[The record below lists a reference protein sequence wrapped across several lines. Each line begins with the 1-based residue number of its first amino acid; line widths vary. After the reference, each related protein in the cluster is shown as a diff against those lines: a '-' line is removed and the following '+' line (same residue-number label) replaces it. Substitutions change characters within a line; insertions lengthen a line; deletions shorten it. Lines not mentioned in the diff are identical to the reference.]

1 MLQEVVCQ
9 GEPLVAIFLTNPPAV
24 TNILIFEGIRSV
36 SAMGAA
42 DGMGQVKRL
51 LGFIRPYSIRLFLAV
66 CLMVVVGACE
76 AVTALL
82 IQPIFDRVLSP
93 DAETSGIVLFRIPYF
108 HYSVYLQS
116 FLPHWV
122 HNVWTVVAF
131 AIIGVALAKGIS
143 EFLATYFINYIGH
156 SVVRDL
162 RNLLY
167 SKIIAQSITFFHR
180 NPTGRLMS
188 AITSDIERIQF
199 AVSQTAADML
209 KQSFTLVGLL
219 GVIFYVDWRLAA
231 ISMVLIPLVVF
242 PSAKLGRYIRA
253 SSRSSQDKMGELNNV
268 LQETFSGIRIVKA
281 FAMETFEIEK
291 FKATTRRLLRVSLR
305 WVRAQAVSSPLME
318 VLGAITIA
326 GLLFYERKLILH
338 HAQTAGGFIAFLY
351 ALLKS
356 YEPVKRL
363 TGVSNSYQQ
372 ALGASEQVFHY
383 LDSEPEMVD
392 KPGTIS
398 LPPFEHEIAFEQVE
412 FDYGDGVPLLHDI
425 NLRIAKG
432 EVVALVGSSGAG
444 KTTLASLIPRFFD
457 VTQGRVAIDGHDV
470 REVKL
475 QSLRAQIGIVTQET
489 ILFNDTVYNN
499 ICYGS
504 RLPTETQVR
513 EAARVALA
521 EDFIQEMPE
530 GYQTMIGERGQRLSG
545 GQRQRIAI
553 ARALLKNPPILIL
566 DEATSELD
574 TESEMLV
581 QRALANLM
589 AGRTVVVIAHRLST
603 VRRAERIV
611 VIDRGAICE
620 IGSHED
626 LVSRGGIYQR
636 LHDLQFVDVET

>member
-1 MLQEVVCQ
+1 M
-9 GEPLVAIFLTNPPAV
+9 
-24 TNILIFEGIRSV
+24 S
-36 SAMGAA
+36 
-42 DGMGQVKRL
+42 QVQRL
-51 LGFIRPYSIRLFLAV
+51 LGFIRPYSFRLFMAV
-66 CLMVVVGACE
+66 CLMVVVGASE
-76 AVTALL
+76 GITALL
-82 IQPIFDRVLSP
+82 IKPIFDQVLTP
-93 DAETSGIVLFRIPYF
+93 DADTSTVILFRIPYF
-108 HYSVYLQS
+108 HHPI
-116 FLPHWV
+116 FLHDIFPLRIHD
-122 HNVWTVVAF
+122 VWAVVAIT
-131 AIIGVALAKGIS
+131 IIAVALAKGIS
-143 EFLATYFINYIGH
+143 EFFATYFINYIGH

-167 SKIIAQSITFFHR
+167 SKLIEQSISFFHR

-188 AITSDIERIQF
+188 TITSDIERIQF

-209 KQSFTLVGLL
+209 KQSFTLVFLL
-219 GVIFYVDWRLAA
+219 GALFYYDWRLAL

-281 FAMETFEIEK
+281 FAMESFEIEK
-291 FKATTRRLLRVSLR
+291 FKTATRRLLRVSLR

-318 VLGAITIA
+318 ILGAITIA
-326 GLLFYERKLILH
+326 GLLLYERNEIHH
-338 HAQTAGGFIAFLY
+338 HAQTIGGFVGFLFT
-351 ALLKS
+351 LLKS

-383 LDSEPEMVD
+383 LDSKPEMID
-392 KPGTIS
+392 KPRALV
-398 LPPFEHEIAFEQVE
+398 LPPFEHEIAFEEVE
-412 FDYGDGVPLLHDI
+412 FDYEDGVPLLRDI
-425 NLRIAKG
+425 NLRIRKG

-457 VTQGRVAIDGHDV
+457 VTSGRIVVDGHDV
-470 REVKL
+470 RDLKIN
-475 QSLRAQIGIVTQET
+475 SLRAQIGIVTQET

-504 RLPTETQVR
+504 RLPTEAHVK

-521 EDFIQEMPE
+521 EEFILEMPQ
-530 GYQTMIGERGQRLSG
+530 GYQTIIGERGQRLSG

-574 TESEMLV
+574 SESEMLV

-589 AGRTVVVIAHRLST
+589 VGRTVVVIAHRLST

-611 VIDRGAICE
+611 VIDRGSICE
-620 IGSHED
+620 IGTHED
-626 LVSRGGIYQR
+626 LVGRGGIYQR
-636 LHDLQFVDVET
+636 LHDLQFVDAEP

>member
-1 MLQEVVCQ
+1 M
-9 GEPLVAIFLTNPPAV
+9 I
-24 TNILIFEGIRSV
+24 
-36 SAMGAA
+36 
-42 DGMGQVKRL
+42 QVQRL
-51 LGFIRPYSIRLFLAV
+51 LGFIRPYSFRLFLAV
-66 CLMVVVGACE
+66 CLMVIVGASE
-76 AVTALL
+76 GITALL
-82 IQPIFDRVLSP
+82 IKPIFDQVLSP
-93 DAETSGIVLFRIPYF
+93 NASTSGILLFQISYF
-108 HYSVYLQS
+108 HHPVYLQDI
-116 FLPHWV
+116 LPHWI
-122 HNVWTVVAF
+122 HNVWTVVAIT
-131 AIIGVALAKGIS
+131 IIGVALAKGIS

-167 SKIIAQSITFFHR
+167 SKLIEQSISFFAR

-209 KQSFTLVGLL
+209 KQSFSLVFLL
-219 GVIFYVDWRLAA
+219 GALFYYDWRLAL

-281 FAMETFEIEK
+281 FAMESFEIEK
-291 FKATTRRLLRVSLR
+291 FRTATRRLLRVSLR
-305 WVRAQAVSSPLME
+305 WVRAQDVSSPLME
-318 VLGAITIA
+318 VLGAMTIA
-326 GLLFYERKLILH
+326 GLLYYERRLILH
-338 HAQTAGGFIAFLY
+338 HMQTPGGVLGFFY
-351 ALLKS
+351 VLLKS

-392 KPGTIS
+392 KPGALI
-398 LPPFEHEIAFEQVE
+398 LPPFENEIAFEEVE
-412 FDYGDGVPLLHDI
+412 FDYEDGGALLRDI
-425 NLRIAKG
+425 NLQIRKG

-457 VTQGRVAIDGHDV
+457 VTQGRITIDGHDV
-470 REVKL
+470 RDVKL
-475 QSLRAQIGIVTQET
+475 RSLRAQIGIVTQET
-489 ILFNDTVYNN
+489 VLFNDTVYNN

-521 EDFIQEMPE
+521 EDFILEMPQ
-530 GYQTMIGERGQRLSG
+530 GYETMIGERGQRLSG
-545 GQRQRIAI
+545 GQRQRLAI

-574 TESEMLV
+574 SESEMLV

-620 IGSHED
+620 IGTHED
-626 LVSRGGIYQR
+626 LVRQGGIYQR
-636 LHDLQFVDVET
+636 LHDLQFVDAEP

>member
-1 MLQEVVCQ
+1 M
-9 GEPLVAIFLTNPPAV
+9 A
-24 TNILIFEGIRSV
+24 
-36 SAMGAA
+36 
-42 DGMGQVKRL
+42 QVQRL
-51 LGFIRPYSIRLFLAV
+51 LGFVRPYSVRLLLAV
-66 CLMVVVGACE
+66 CLMIIVGASE
-76 AVTALL
+76 GITALL
-82 IQPIFDRVLSP
+82 IKPIFDQVLS
-93 DAETSGIVLFRIPYF
+93 ANSTTSGIVLFQISFLHRT
-108 HYSVYLQS
+108 VYLQDV
-116 FLPHWV
+116 FPHWV
-122 HNVWTVVAF
+122 HNVWTVVAMT
-131 AIIGVALAKGIS
+131 IVGVALLKGIS

-167 SKIIAQSITFFHR
+167 SKLIVQSLAFFHR

-188 AITSDIERIQF
+188 AVTSDIERIQF
-199 AVSQTAADML
+199 AVSQTAADTL
-209 KQSFTLVGLL
+209 KQSFTLFALL
-219 GVIFYVDWRLAA
+219 AVLFHYDWWLAL

-242 PSAKLGRYIRA
+242 PSAKLGRYIRT
-253 SSRSSQDKMGELNNV
+253 SSRSSQDKMADLNNV

-281 FAMETFEIEK
+281 FAMESFEVEK

-305 WVRAQAVSSPLME
+305 WVRAQALSSPLME

-326 GLLFYERKLILH
+326 GLLYYERQLVLKH
-338 HAQTAGGFIAFLY
+338 MQTSGGFIGFLY
-351 ALLKS
+351 TLLKS

-392 KPGTIS
+392 KPNVPA
-398 LPPFEHEIAFEQVE
+398 LPPFQREIVFDQVE

-425 NLRIAKG
+425 NLTIAKG
-432 EVVALVGSSGAG
+432 EVIAVVGSSGAG

-457 VTQGRVAIDGHDV
+457 VSQGRISIDGYDV
-470 REVKL
+470 REVAL

-504 RLPTETQVR
+504 RLPSETQVR

-521 EDFIQEMPE
+521 EDFILEMPQ
-530 GYQTMIGERGQRLSG
+530 GYETLIGERGQRLSG

-574 TESEMLV
+574 SESELLV

-603 VRRAERIV
+603 VRRADRIV

-620 IGSHED
+620 EGTHES
-626 LVSRGGIYQR
+626 LVNSGGIYQR
-636 LHDLQFVDVET
+636 LHELQFVDAEP

>member
-1 MLQEVVCQ
+1 M
-9 GEPLVAIFLTNPPAV
+9 N
-24 TNILIFEGIRSV
+24 
-36 SAMGAA
+36 
-42 DGMGQVKRL
+42 QVQRL
-51 LGFIRPYSIRLFLAV
+51 LGFIRPYSFRLVIAV
-66 CLMVVVGACE
+66 FLMVIVGAAE
-76 AVTALL
+76 GVTALL
-82 IQPIFDRVLSP
+82 IQPIVDVVLAPNAS
-93 DAETSGIVLFRIPYF
+93 ASGVVLFQISHLHRT
-108 HYSVYLQS
+108 VYLEDI
-116 FLPHWV
+116 LPHWI
-122 HNVWTVVAF
+122 HNVWTVVAIT
-131 AIIGVALAKGIS
+131 IIGVALVKAIS

-167 SKIIAQSITFFHR
+167 SKLIVQSLSFFHK

-188 AITSDIERIQF
+188 AITSDIERIQI

-209 KQSFTLVGLL
+209 KQSFTLLALL
-219 GVIFYVDWRLAA
+219 GALFYYDWRLAS
-231 ISMVLIPLVVF
+231 ISMVLVPLVVF
-242 PSAKLGRYIRA
+242 PSAKLGRYIRT

-281 FAMETFEIEK
+281 FAMESFEIEK
-291 FKATTRRLLRVSLR
+291 FKNATRRLLRVSLR

-318 VLGAITIA
+318 VLAAITIA
-326 GLLFYERKLILH
+326 GLLYYERHLIMRH
-338 HAQTAGGFIAFLY
+338 MQTTGGFIAFLY

-383 LDSEPEMVD
+383 LDSKTDMVD
-392 KPGTIS
+392 KPGAIS
-398 LPPFEHEIAFEQVE
+398 LPSFEHEIAFEQVE
-412 FDYGDGVPLLHDI
+412 FDYEDGVPLLRDL
-425 NLRIAKG
+425 NLRIGKG

-444 KTTLASLIPRFFD
+444 KTTLASLIPRFFE
-457 VTQGRVAIDGHDV
+457 VTQGRITIDGYDV
-470 REVKL
+470 RDVKL

-513 EAARVALA
+513 DAARVALA
-521 EDFIQEMPE
+521 DDFILEMPQ
-530 GYQTMIGERGQRLSG
+530 GYETMIGERGQRLSG

-574 TESEMLV
+574 TESELLV

-589 AGRTVVVIAHRLST
+589 EGRTVVVIAHRLST

-611 VIDRGAICE
+611 VIDRGVICE
-620 IGSHED
+620 TGTHED
-626 LVSRGGIYQR
+626 LVRQGGIYQR
-636 LHDLQFVDVET
+636 LHDLQFVDVEP

>member
-1 MLQEVVCQ
+1 
-9 GEPLVAIFLTNPPAV
+9 
-24 TNILIFEGIRSV
+24 
-36 SAMGAA
+36 
-42 DGMGQVKRL
+42 
-51 LGFIRPYSIRLFLAV
+51 
-66 CLMVVVGACE
+66 MVVVGASE

-82 IQPIFDRVLSP
+82 IKPIFDRVLTP
-93 DAETSGIVLFRIPYF
+93 DAETSGIVLFQIPYI
-108 HYSVYLQS
+108 HHVVYLED
-116 FLPHWV
+116 FLPHWI
-122 HNVWTVVAF
+122 HNVWTVVAIT
-131 AIIGVALAKGIS
+131 IIGVALAKGIS
-143 EFLATYFINYIGH
+143 EFLATYFINYTGH

-167 SKIIAQSITFFHR
+167 SKIIEQSISFFHR

-209 KQSFTLVGLL
+209 KQSFTLVCLL
-219 GVIFYVDWRLAA
+219 GVIFYYDWRLALV
-231 ISMVLIPLVVF
+231 SMVLIPLVVF

-281 FAMETFEIEK
+281 FATEKFEIEK
-291 FKATTRRLLRVSLR
+291 FRSATRRLLRVSLR

-318 VLGAITIA
+318 VLGAVTIA
-326 GLLFYERKLILH
+326 GLLFYERRLILH
-338 HAQTAGGFIAFLY
+338 HMQTAGGFVGFLY

-392 KPGTIS
+392 KPKAIT
-398 LPPFEHEIAFEQVE
+398 LPPFGREIAFEEVE
-412 FDYGDGVPLLHDI
+412 FDYGDGVPLMRDI
-425 NLRIAKG
+425 NLRIRKG

-457 VTQGRVAIDGHDV
+457 VTQGRITLDGHDV
-470 REVKL
+470 RDVKL
-475 QSLRAQIGIVTQET
+475 QSLRRQIGIVTQET

-504 RLPTETQVR
+504 HLPTEKQVR

-521 EDFIQEMPE
+521 EDFILEMPQ
-530 GYQTMIGERGQRLSG
+530 GYDTIIGERGQRLSG
-545 GQRQRIAI
+545 GQRQRLAI

-574 TESEMLV
+574 SESELLV
-581 QRALANLM
+581 QRALSNLM
-589 AGRTVVVIAHRLST
+589 AGRTVLVIAHRLST

-620 IGSHED
+620 MGRHDD
-626 LVSRGGIYQR
+626 LVSSGGIYQR
-636 LHDLQFVDVET
+636 LHELQFVDAEP

>member
-1 MLQEVVCQ
+1 MRAVV
-9 GEPLVAIFLTNPPAV
+9 
-24 TNILIFEGIRSV
+24 
-36 SAMGAA
+36 
-42 DGMGQVKRL
+42 GMNQVKRL
-51 LGFIRPYSIRLFLAV
+51 LGFVRPYSFRLLMGV
-66 CLMVVVGACE
+66 CLMVVVGASE
-76 AVTALL
+76 GITALL
-82 IQPIFDRVLSP
+82 IKPIVDVVLAP
-93 DAETSGIVLFRIPYF
+93 NAQTSEIILIQKSQYF
-108 HYSVYLQS
+108 PHTIYLQDL
-116 FLPHWV
+116 LPHWV
-122 HNVWTVVAF
+122 HNVWAVVAIV
-131 AIIGVALAKGIS
+131 IIGVAMAKGIS

-167 SKIIAQSITFFHR
+167 SKIIAQSISFFHK
-180 NPTGRLMS
+180 NSTGRLMS

-209 KQSFTLVGLL
+209 KQSFTLVFLL
-219 GVIFYVDWRLAA
+219 GVLFYYDWRLAT

-268 LQETFSGIRIVKA
+268 LQETFTGIRIVKA
-281 FAMETFEIEK
+281 FAMEAFEIEK
-291 FKATTRRLLRVSLR
+291 FKTATRRLLRVSLR

-326 GLLFYERKLILH
+326 GLLYYERRLILH
-338 HAQTAGGFIAFLY
+338 HLQTTGGFIGFLY
-351 ALLKS
+351 ALLRS

-383 LDSEPEMVD
+383 LDTEPEMVD
-392 KPGTIS
+392 KPQSII
-398 LPPFEHEIAFEQVE
+398 LPPFERDISFEQVE
-412 FDYGDGVPLLHDI
+412 FDYEDGVPLLRDI

-444 KTTLASLIPRFFD
+444 KTTVASLIPRFFD
-457 VTQGRVAIDGHDV
+457 VTQGRIAIDGHDV
-470 REVKL
+470 RDVKL
-475 QSLRAQIGIVTQET
+475 QSLRSQIGIVTQET

-504 RLPTETQVR
+504 RLPAEKQVR
-513 EAARVALA
+513 EAARVAFA
-521 EDFIQEMPE
+521 EEFIQEMPQ

-574 TESEMLV
+574 SESELLV

-603 VRRAERIV
+603 VRRADRIV

-620 IGSHED
+620 IGTHED
-626 LVSRGGIYQR
+626 LVTGGGIYQR
-636 LHDLQFVDVET
+636 LHELQFVDVEP